1 MTALDLSVVIP
12 VYNEEA
18 NVEPLYVE
26 LTAALSDLAL
36 DYELIFVED
45 GSTDATLEELRSI
58 CDRDPRVQVL
68 RFSRNYGQTPAIQ
81 AGFAHA
87 TGRTVVTMDG
97 DLQNDPADIGRL
109 LDRLDEGYDIVAGWR
124 KIRKDT
130 FVTRRIPSVAANWLI
145 RRLVGGGIHDNGC
158 GIKAYRREIVERTH
172 LYSDMHRF
180 LVPMLSL
187 TGGRVTEL
195 VVNHRP
201 RQAGRTKYGLSR
213 IWKFALDVVNL
224 KMILRFSSHPAAWFA
239 ILGAPLAVF
248 GMAAAGASLYV
259 WVASDGEY
267 PVVAVATALIA
278 FFATIQLVL
287 FGMIAELVVRLGDF
301 KETEPLLLNVETKG
315 IEAGAG
321 I

>member
-1 MTALDLSVVIP
+1 MNGIDLSVVIP
-12 VYNEEA
+12 LYNEEA

-26 LTAALSDLAL
+26 LAVALSELAV
-36 DYELIFVED
+36 DYELIFVDD
-45 GSTDATLEELRSI
+45 GSTDGTLDELRSI

-81 AGFAHA
+81 AGFARA

-109 LDRLDEGYDIVAGWR
+109 LERLDEGYDIVAGWR
-124 KIRKDT
+124 KVRKDT
-130 FVTRRIPSVAANWLI
+130 FVTRRLPSVAANWMI

-158 GIKAYRREIVERTH
+158 GIKAYRRRIVERTH

-213 IWKFALDVVNL
+213 IWKFALDIVNL

-239 ILGAPLAVF
+239 ILAAPLAVC
-248 GMAAAGASLYV
+248 GLVAAGVSFYIWMV
-259 WVASDGEY
+259 IDGGY

-301 KETEPLLLNVETKG
+301 KETEPLLLRIETKG
-315 IEAGAG
+315 TQAGA
-321 I
+321 